1 MHCCRICHQLDVA
14 ASKASSPPPKP
25 IQDSVEEEEKKTFIA
40 ENAVATA
47 AMFDLCPLLLM
58 LGRRSLK
65 PPILSLFLHSYPF
78 WKKKSVNHLSSA
90 LIYRSASL
98 MDAWQTPLREK
109 EKKEQI
115 IFLQIFTIVIKRD
128 RRIALLYATFFI
140 RNRFLNQK
148 HCSFESSIW

>member
-1 MHCCRICHQLDVA
+1 MHCCRICHHVDVA

-65 PPILSLFLHSYPF
+65 PPILSLSLHSYPF

-109 EKKEQI
+109 GKKEQI
-115 IFLQIFTIVIKRD
+115 IFLQIFTMVIS
-128 RRIALLYATFFI
+128 FFYWDFWVSKSMI
-140 RNRFLNQK
+140 SWRNEML
-148 HCSFESSIW
+148 